1 MADVDTKDLLEQMSN
16 AREIAEEL
24 RTKKSRLS
32 GELETYE
39 NRIKEMEKE
48 CVDKFGIPVTELQDK
63 IETLRKESLASLKK
77 AKDILGVTDE

>member
-1 MADVDTKDLLEQMSN
+1 MAEIDTADLLEQMSN
-16 AREIAEEL
+16 ARDIAEEM

-48 CVDKFGIPVTELQDK
+48 CVDKFGIPVTELQEK
-63 IETLRKESLASLKK
+63 IEALRKEALVSLKK
-77 AKDILGVTDE
+77 AKTILGVTDE